1 MQMGLYCAAELL
13 VSCCEKQEKKI
24 GCADFHWDYFG
35 GRAVLYLL
43 AVLISWPTILVVNIY
58 ERDRF

>member
-13 VSCCEKQEKKI
+13 VSCCEKQEKKSAALI
-24 GCADFHWDYFG
+24 FTGIIFG